1 MDKYQNK
8 IFAERSQEEFIHS
21 FLKNII
27 TKPSTL
33 KQESFE

>member
-8 IFAERSQEEFIHS
+8 IFAERSQEEFIHG
-21 FLKNII
+21 FLKNKI
-27 TKPSTL
+27 TEPFTL